1 MPVPST
7 PLQMIAGASL
17 GNNQGLALSTE
28 LTSAANALVSTT
40 LLTPYFAAIANAS
53 VANVTGTTLANL
65 ITLASNSCPALAD
78 NTPVAYANSI
88 GNIIGAI
95 TAQSTS
101 PYVTFTGSISGTT
114 LNITAL
120 DGSGRLIYPGLEL
133 SGAAVAANT
142 VITDYD
148 SGSGGTGTYVISP
161 SQNAVSSTISA
172 RQPSY
177 LLGNSTGGFTNIVET
192 VGNAYLGNGNA
203 AVFCQLFPSAQSFC
217 SGTNSTIN
225 SAENSNSYLG
235 STFTSM
241 NSLITGNLS
250 DVNLAM
256 PAFGQDLEN
265 LGLAIDLN
273 NLGNLGSP
281 VALLQQIVSLAGLLP
296 SLSFALVLSGIDV
309 NTVASLASPDYSVTD
324 TVNKKIYKAFEL
336 INTEDTAEPLN
347 QILRILRVTTSNIQS
362 LADLLNPVKMFPNS
376 FATLT
381 VRTPNGLRSV
391 YLNTAGTVNS
401 DLITQ
406 LPKYVISTVT

>member
-1 MPVPST
+1 
-7 PLQMIAGASL
+7 
-17 GNNQGLALSTE
+17 
-28 LTSAANALVSTT
+28 
-40 LLTPYFAAIANAS
+40 
-53 VANVTGTTLANL
+53 
-65 ITLASNSCPALAD
+65 
-78 NTPVAYANSI
+78 
-88 GNIIGAI
+88 
-95 TAQSTS
+95 
-101 PYVTFTGSISGTT
+101 
-114 LNITAL
+114 
-120 DGSGRLIYPGLEL
+120 
-133 SGAAVAANT
+133 
-142 VITDYD
+142 
-148 SGSGGTGTYVISP
+148 
-161 SQNAVSSTISA
+161 
-172 RQPSY
+172 
-177 LLGNSTGGFTNIVET
+177 
-192 VGNAYLGNGNA
+192 
-203 AVFCQLFPSAQSFC
+203 
-217 SGTNSTIN
+217 
-225 SAENSNSYLG
+225 
-235 STFTSM
+235 M